1 VSARALLGLASVAL
15 GACAS
20 FEDPTIV
27 RDLRVLAMRAEPPE
41 QVVSVDPPQPVPG
54 VPLDQLR
61 TTEIS
66 ALIADPGARRPLRW
80 SMTACLLDDNDR
92 CDLARPHIDLGSSVI
107 DDPEEALVPQAP
119 IALIAPDDPL
129 TRTTLAAMFLQAL
142 EANPVQALGGIEY
155 AVELRVGDVAGLPA
169 DDVVAIKRLRVAPRL
184 PQARTPN
191 ANPYIEYM
199 DGAQGLVKVTVPTG
213 QRCASAVDELL
224 PQVASGGE
232 LTLYPV
238 EPTAAREVYEA
249 VTLDGQTVMLTET
262 IEYQWLSAYG
272 TFSDDY
278 TGGGRDLLGNQ
289 SLLGSDWRAPRGVGA
304 PLRVSVWMIQRDER
318 FGVTWFE
325 TCILVRP

>member
-1 VSARALLGLASVAL
+1 MSARALLGLAGVAL
-15 GACAS
+15 GGCAS

-41 QVVSVDPPQPVPG
+41 QVVSVDPTQPVSD
-54 VPLDQLR
+54 VLLDQLR

-66 ALIADPGARRPLRW
+66 ALVADPGAQRALRW

-92 CDLARPHIDLGSSVI
+92 CDRTLPHVDLGGAVLE
-107 DDPEEALVPQAP
+107 DPEQALVPQVP
-119 IALIAPDDPL
+119 TALIAPADPQ
-129 TRTTLAAMFLQAL
+129 TRTTLAAMFLRAL

-155 AVELRVGDVAGLPA
+155 AVELRIGDVAGSPA
-169 DDVVAIKRLRVAPRL
+169 DDVVAIKRLRLAPRL
-184 PQARTPN
+184 PQARTAN
-191 ANPYIEYM
+191 ANPYIEHM
-199 DGAQGLVKVTVPTG
+199 DGALGLTKVTVPAG
-213 QRCASAVDELL
+213 VRCAAAASEQL
-224 PQVASGGE
+224 PQVAPGGE

-238 EPTAAREVYEA
+238 EPTSAREVYDA
-249 VTLDGQTVMLTET
+249 VTLDGQTVRLTET

-289 SLLGSDWRAPRGVGA
+289 SLLGTDWRAPRGVGA